1 MNVKSGSQSRID
13 IYIQISFH
21 QLRFEKTPAGFK
33 AKYTLAYIIKKEKGD
48 IVQTRDGDREIT
60 TGTYE
65 ESVSSRFDGTLQSF
79 ILDPGRYAVEIIST
93 DNNSALR
100 YRYNEQINVRGF
112 NSSGFKASDMLFL
125 DTVIANAR
133 SISLTPIVP
142 SAVSTAGGSLGIFQ
156 ELYNVTKGDTVR
168 VIQTYSAVP
177 TFPNDSVNFNY
188 FTPPYKTGQ
197 HLCDM
202 EYSDMYFIQDSS
214 LIIEKEG
221 TEQLIQF
228 YPPLRPGS
236 SLAERLVIRGND
248 TLRFHQAF
256 FRHIQSAGSI
266 VPMDELTDAMR
277 YIMREEEYDTLLT
290 TKKNISSV
298 PAFWQDRGGRQRMVE
313 FQKRVSEADKL
324 FTSCIEGSR
333 TPMGISYIVCG
344 TPDYVDCRSPYFENW
359 YYTVGERSYAIQ
371 FRRTNERDDM
381 AAFAL
386 VPFSVNEQLW
396 QYYIDQWRKKSR

>member
-1 MNVKSGSQSRID
+1 
-13 IYIQISFH
+13 
-21 QLRFEKTPAGFK
+21 
-33 AKYTLAYIIKKEKGD
+33 
-48 IVQTRDGDREIT
+48 
-60 TGTYE
+60 
-65 ESVSSRFDGTLQSF
+65 
-79 ILDPGRYAVEIIST
+79 
-93 DNNSALR
+93 
-100 YRYNEQINVRGF
+100 
-112 NSSGFKASDMLFL
+112 
-125 DTVIANAR
+125 
-133 SISLTPIVP
+133 
-142 SAVSTAGGSLGIFQ
+142 
-156 ELYNVTKGDTVR
+156 
-168 VIQTYSAVP
+168 
-177 TFPNDSVNFNY
+177 
-188 FTPPYKTGQ
+188 
-197 HLCDM
+197 
-202 EYSDMYFIQDSS
+202 MYFIQDSS

-256 FRHIQSAGSI
+256 FRQIQSAGSI